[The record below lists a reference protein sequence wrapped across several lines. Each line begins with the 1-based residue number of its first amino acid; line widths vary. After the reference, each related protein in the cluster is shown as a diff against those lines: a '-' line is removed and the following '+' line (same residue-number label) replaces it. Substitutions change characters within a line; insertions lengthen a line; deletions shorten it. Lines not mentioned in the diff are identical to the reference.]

1 MTIPAYVL
9 EDLAKM
15 RPISGEWWSR
25 AQRVIPDGSTSR
37 RRLIPPHPLYAS
49 HGVGARLYDLDGN
62 EYIDCVI
69 GFGPHLLGHSHPVV
83 VEALQTAA
91 TRGTTYGAPHM
102 DEVRFAELL
111 TEAIPCAG
119 KVNFVNSGSASTAAA
134 LRVARALTGKPG
146 LAKFEGGFH
155 GGYDAVLGSF
165 GIDPGKSGSEEDP
178 EFHSVSFG
186 APKENL
192 VHTHVLP
199 FNHEAAFGKIRRLA
213 SELAVVMVEGI
224 QGHAGSIPVDRTFLQ
239 DLRRVC
245 SETGVLLMFD
255 EIITGFRLASGGAQE
270 YYGVKADL
278 ATYGKV
284 PGGGV
289 PLGIIAGTDEVMAI
303 LESTGDPARD
313 LRERAYFGGTF
324 NAGVLVTAVGVAV
337 LHHLRE
343 YPEVY
348 DQVNRLGAG
357 MRERLDVVIRE
368 ADVPAVVVG
377 DGSLFGVRF
386 VEEPVRSVRDL
397 VDENKAASGAMQAL
411 LLRRGV
417 FVTPS
422 LGLLSAA
429 HTESDLDEIAEAFQG
444 SFAVLRSVGVFDS
457 A

>member
-1 MTIPAYVL
+1 
-9 EDLAKM
+9 
-15 RPISGEWWSR
+15 
-25 AQRVIPDGSTSR
+25 
-37 RRLIPPHPLYAS
+37 
-49 HGVGARLYDLDGN
+49 
-62 EYIDCVI
+62 
-69 GFGPHLLGHSHPVV
+69 
-83 VEALQTAA
+83 
-91 TRGTTYGAPHM
+91 
-102 DEVRFAELL
+102 
-111 TEAIPCAG
+111 
-119 KVNFVNSGSASTAAA
+119 
-134 LRVARALTGKPG
+134 
-146 LAKFEGGFH
+146 
-155 GGYDAVLGSF
+155 
-165 GIDPGKSGSEEDP
+165 
-178 EFHSVSFG
+178 
-186 APKENL
+186 
-192 VHTHVLP
+192 
-199 FNHEAAFGKIRRLA
+199 
-213 SELAVVMVEGI
+213 
-224 QGHAGSIPVDRTFLQ
+224 
-239 DLRRVC
+239 
-245 SETGVLLMFD
+245 MFD

-429 HTESDLDEIAEAFQG
+429 HIESDLDEIAEAFQG